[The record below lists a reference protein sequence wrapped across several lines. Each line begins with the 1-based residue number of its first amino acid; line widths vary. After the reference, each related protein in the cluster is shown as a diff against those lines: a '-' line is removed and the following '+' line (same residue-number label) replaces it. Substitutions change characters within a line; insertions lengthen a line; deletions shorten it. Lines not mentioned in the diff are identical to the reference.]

1 MPFIKKTN
9 GKFTTEDK
17 VKMFQQMGSVG
28 AVLALA
34 FVILIETGM
43 TGFAGEY
50 KSQAEMGLT
59 AMIVVLAVSLIG
71 SMYFKRKL

>member
-1 MPFIKKTN
+1 MPFIKRPD
-9 GKFTTEDK
+9 GKFTAEDK

-34 FVILIETGM
+34 FIVVIETGV
-43 TGFAGEY
+43 AGEY
-50 KSQAEMGLT
+50 ASLAEMGLT

-71 SMYFKRKL
+71 SLYFKRKL

>member
-1 MPFIKKTN
+1 MSFIKKTN

-28 AVLALA
+28 AVLALL
-34 FVILIETGM
+34 FVILIETGV
-43 TGFAGEY
+43 AGQYEGL
-50 KSQAEMGLT
+50 ADMGLT

>member
-1 MPFIKKTN
+1 MSFSNKNFTN
-9 GKFTTEDK
+9 EDK

-34 FVILIETGM
+34 FVILIETGV
-43 TGFAGEY
+43 AGEY
-50 KSQAEMGLT
+50 KDAVDMGLT

>member
-1 MPFIKKTN
+1 MSFIKKTN

-34 FVILIETGM
+34 FVILIETGV
-43 TGFAGEY
+43 AGEY
-50 KSQAEMGLT
+50 KPQAEIGLT
-59 AMIVVLAVSLIG
+59 AMIVVLAVSLFG
-71 SMYFKRKL
+71 SLFFKRKL

>member
-28 AVLALA
+28 AVLALL
-34 FVILIETGM
+34 FVILIETGL
-43 TGFAGEY
+43 AGQYEGL
-50 KSQAEMGLT
+50 ADMGLT
-59 AMIVVLAVSLIG
+59 AMIVVLAVSLAG
-71 SMYFKRKL
+71 SMYFKGKLK